1 MDKPMEVGAYLAT
14 TNALNDMVAVS
25 QQQAASTT
33 ELSVEMYALKAS
45 LDVQNAAAL
54 ALIQS
59 AMGIG
64 QNVDYYA

>member
-1 MDKPMEVGAYLAT
+1 MEVGAYQAT
-14 TNALNDMVAVS
+14 TNALNDMVAAS
-25 QQQAASTT
+25 QQQAALTT
-33 ELSVEMYALKAS
+33 QFAVDMYALKAS

-64 QNVDYYA
+64 QNIDYYA